1 MKKFLSAIL
10 IVPLLMLST
19 AVGVRAA
26 HKANVLVQ
34 LLRQKSNLGIFVQG
48 VSNSTVQLSI
58 N

>member
-10 IVPLLMLST
+10 IIPLLMLST
-19 AVGVRAA
+19 SVGVRAA

-34 LLRQKSNLGIFVQG
+34 LLRQKSNLEIFIQG